1 MADLNE
7 SQKDKVREIMSKMD
21 ENLKTMTSD
30 LAMLK
35 EYAAGKK
42 VQSLF
47 DSIISLTELLSAA
60 RKRMEY
66 TPQGLLQF
74 VTSIPQRASDRDI
87 GEFYQDEID
96 FKFSRLQ
103 RESTI
108 NFEGKNDSLIRRF
121 CRSVT
126 KLLQCFGAP
135 EDRNLVA
142 EKFGK
147 NYFFS
152 YKRTEVE
159 DKSINDL
166 LSKISDTNNTIKEA
180 FDELRAINKDVNPD
194 IDEARYISFQH
205 RRR

>member
-66 TPQGLLQF
+66 TPQELHQF
-74 VTSIPQRASDRDI
+74 IT
-87 GEFYQDEID
+87 
-96 FKFSRLQ
+96 
-103 RESTI
+103 
-108 NFEGKNDSLIRRF
+108 
-121 CRSVT
+121 
-126 KLLQCFGAP
+126 
-135 EDRNLVA
+135 
-142 EKFGK
+142 
-147 NYFFS
+147 
-152 YKRTEVE
+152 
-159 DKSINDL
+159 
-166 LSKISDTNNTIKEA
+166 
-180 FDELRAINKDVNPD
+180 
-194 IDEARYISFQH
+194 
-205 RRR
+205 